1 MKTTTGGEDFSA
13 RNNSQFRLNADT
25 IASISIPIINNDV
38 FELTESFMVK
48 LSFPDLEARVTLDQ
62 VQTSASVTIFDDD
75 GNQFS
80 QWCHMQHFNAYLLYA
95 VLNFELDTTAKV
107 VNESDSLSLD
117 IFRTGQ
123 FSGNYRP
130 SIIVSTSGSARGTT
144 CCLLYTSPSPR
155 DATLSRMPSSA

>member
-48 LSFPDLEARVTLDQ
+48 LSFPDHEAPVHRVTLDQ
-62 VQTSASVTIFDDD
+62 VRTSAKVTIFDDD
-75 GNQFS
+75 GNHFS
-80 QWCHMQHFNAYLLYA
+80 HIMQHFNAYLLYA

-107 VNESDSLSLD
+107 VNEGDSLSLD

-144 CCLLYTSPSPR
+144 CACT
-155 DATLSRMPSSA
+155 